1 MPGLLAHVRAAFAT
15 VPDKRRASHVTFSM
29 PDTLC
34 SALAMFSLK
43 YGSLLQFDGDM
54 RADAGT
60 VRHNLRTLFG
70 VSQAPCD
77 SQMRDILDPVE
88 PSALRPAFRALHSAL
103 QRGGALKDFAWLEG
117 KYLLAIDGT
126 GHYCSGKIRCPHC
139 CVKHRKAG
147 DEFYHQLLPAAIVHP
162 DHNQA
167 LVLDFEP
174 ITHRD
179 GTTKN
184 DCERNAAK
192 RLLESVRQQ
201 YPNRDFVVIEDALA
215 SNGPHIKELLRHGM
229 DFILGA
235 KEGNN
240 PKLFATVFDPL
251 KQSACV
257 ESDPDDVNGKG
268 FSCGYRFTNQVAL
281 NESNPDLRVNFIEYW
296 EVDKNDKQ
304 TIFAWVTNLPITRE
318 NAYPMAR
325 AGRTR
330 WKIENELFNVLKNQG
345 YHLERSYGHGKHY
358 LSSILGGLTLL
369 ASLIDQIQE
378 HACRLFQSARA
389 AYHARI
395 VLWKKLHAL
404 FFTFD
409 IPNWESLWRALANPG
424 SFRTG
429 LPDTTPS

>member
-1 MPGLLAHVRAAFAT
+1 MPGLLKRVRAAFET
-15 VPDKRRASHVTFSM
+15 VPDKRRASHVKFSM

-43 YGSLLQFDGDM
+43 YSSLLQFDGDM

-70 VSQAPCD
+70 VNQAPCD
-77 SQMRDILDPVE
+77 TQMRDILDPVE
-88 PSALRPAFRALHSAL
+88 PSALRPAFRALHSAF
-103 QRGGALKDFAWLEG
+103 QRGGALKDFAWLDG

-126 GHYCSGKIRCPHC
+126 GHFSSGKISCPHC
-139 CVKHRKAG
+139 CVKHRKSG

-162 DHNQA
+162 DHNKA
-167 LVLDFEP
+167 LPLDFEP

-179 GTTKN
+179 GATKN

-192 RLLESVRQQ
+192 RLLQSVRDQ
-201 YPNRDFVVIEDALA
+201 YPDRDFVVTEDALA
-215 SNGPHIKELLRHGM
+215 SNGPHIKELLRHKM

-240 PKLFATVFDPL
+240 PTLFATVFDPL
-251 KQSACV
+251 NYSACV
-257 ESDPDDVNGKG
+257 VSDSNDVNSKG

-281 NESNPDLRVNFIEYW
+281 NESHPDLLVNFIEYW
-296 EVDKNDKQ
+296 EEDKKGKQ
-304 TIFAWVTNLPITRE
+304 TIYAWVTSLPITVE
-318 NAYPMAR
+318 NAYQIAR

-330 WKIENELFNVLKNQG
+330 WKIENELFNTLKNQG
-345 YHLERSYGHGKHY
+345 YHLEHSYGHGKQY
-358 LSSILGGLTLL
+358 LSSTLGGLTLL

-378 HACRLFQSARA
+378 HACRLFKDARA

-395 VLWKKLHAL
+395 VLWKKLQAL

-409 IPNWESLWRALANPG
+409 IPNWESLWRALANPS
-424 SFRTG
+424 SFRTD
-429 LPDTTPS
+429 LPDITPS